1 MMEPPER
8 LPDRDK
14 AIEAMLP
21 HVPFDGW
28 TKRALRAGIAAAGM
42 PADEAD
48 LLFPLGTVDMI
59 ETFCDLADRR
69 MEAAARE
76 LPETRVSAKVRAV
89 IALRLQQ
96 NRPHKEAVRRAIAI
110 LSLPRNTRAMA
121 ACTARTV
128 DAIWHAAGDRSA
140 DFSWY
145 TKRAILTVVY
155 TATVLFWLRDMS
167 EDDAATLAFLDRRLA
182 AVGRIGGLRR
192 RAERVMDRLPRPP
205 MLRTPPA
212 SAGGNASGNG

>member
-1 MMEPPER
+1 MIAPPER
-8 LPDRDK
+8 MPERDA
-14 AIEAMLP
+14 AILGMLP
-21 HVPFDGW
+21 SVPFDGW
-28 TKRALRAGIAAAGM
+28 TKRALRAGVRDAGM

-69 MEAAARE
+69 MEEAAAN
-76 LPETRVSAKVRAV
+76 LPEAKLSARVRAV
-89 IALRLQQ
+89 IALRLEQ
-96 NRPHKEAVRRAIAI
+96 NRPYKEAIRRALAV
-110 LSLPRNTRAMA
+110 LALPLNANAAA

-145 TKRAILTVVY
+145 TKRAMLAMVY
-155 TATVLFWLRDMS
+155 TATVLYWLRDVS

-182 AVGRIGGLRR
+182 GIGRASRLRGRPAGLL
-192 RAERVMDRLPRPP
+192 ARLPLPSR
-205 MLRTPPA
+205 LRMGDT
-212 SAGGNASGNG
+212 G